1 MSSGFGSTGSKN
13 EIRTVQALARND
25 ETATAPERV
34 VVLKIRRR
42 EQVKAGILKEY
53 FRAAELGKISFL
65 KYYRIL
71 RGMDQLQLA
80 DRAGVTQPE
89 IARAERPG
97 YLLGMR
103 GRNLKR
109 LATALGVKVDDLLR

>member
-1 MSSGFGSTGSKN
+1 MSSGFGSTGSN
-13 EIRTVQALARND
+13 EAGTVQVVARND

-53 FRAAELGKISFL
+53 FCAAERGQISFL
-65 KYYRIL
+65 KYYRIR
-71 RGMDQLQLA
+71 RGMDQAQLA
-80 DRAGVTQPE
+80 ERAGVTQPE

-109 LATALGVKVDDLLR
+109 LATALGVTVDDLLR